1 MPNFITPPLAVGST
15 ATPKIL
21 IIDDEPNVLSV
32 LYSLLSEQYDCKT
45 AANAREAL
53 EHLREQSFDLV
64 LSDIM
69 MPGMS
74 GLELLEEIMRVS
86 RETIVI
92 MISGN
97 LNIQNAIDAMRRG
110 AFDYVTK
117 PFNLSDVEAAVQRAL
132 RHQALLKANQ
142 QYEQH
147 LEELVSLRTHELSV
161 ANMNLNATLEK
172 LYLSYRA
179 TLQSLAMALEAR
191 DAETKGHS
199 VRVVAYCLRLGKEL
213 GLTDR
218 DLITLEHGALLH
230 DIGKIG
236 VPDAILRKR
245 GALTEEEWVHM
256 RKHVEFGLQI
266 VGGIDFLEGA
276 SQIVGQHHER
286 YDGSGYPTGIEGDQI
301 VLGARIFAVAD
312 TVDAITSDRPYRA
325 GRPFEAA
332 AEELQRFSDKH
343 FDPQVIRA
351 FNRIPLDAWR
361 EIRELASEPGVEIKD
376 RSTGRDVR
384 YSTLSVT
391 GDRLMEKW
399 GKDEGET

>member
-1 MPNFITPPLAVGST
+1 MANLTAPPLASSN
-15 ATPKIL
+15 ATPRIL

-32 LYSLLSEQYDCKT
+32 LYSLLSEQYECKT
-45 AANAREAL
+45 ATNAREAL
-53 EHLREQSFDLV
+53 EHLREHSFDLV

-74 GLELLEEIMRVS
+74 GLELLEEIMRLS
-86 RETIVI
+86 RDTIVI

-132 RHQALLKANQ
+132 RHQALLKANR

-147 LEELVSLRTHELSV
+147 LEELVATRTQELQV
-161 ANMNLNATLEK
+161 ANNSLNAIIEK

-213 GLTDR
+213 SLTDR
-218 DLITLEHGALLH
+218 ELVTLEHGALLH

-245 GALTEEEWVHM
+245 GSLTEEEWVHM
-256 RKHVEFGLQI
+256 RKHVDFGIQI
-266 VGGIDFLEGA
+266 VRGIDFLEGA
-276 SQIVGQHHER
+276 SLIVGQHHER
-286 YDGSGYPTGIEGDQI
+286 YDGSGYPTGLEGDNI

-332 AEELQRFSDKH
+332 AEELERFSGKH
-343 FDPQVIRA
+343 FDPQVVRA
-351 FNRIPLDAWR
+351 FTRIPLDAWR
-361 EIRELASEPGVEIKD
+361 EIRELASEPGLETKD
-376 RSTGRDVR
+376 RATGRDVR
-384 YSTLSVT
+384 YSALSVSA
-391 GDRLMEKW
+391 DRVVSEWEKE
-399 GKDEGET
+399 KK